1 MPLAD
6 ARERARDN
14 NKSIAGAAVKV
25 AIVGGTGAM
34 GRGFAL
40 RWSPRHEVIIGS
52 RDAGRAQEAASGYA
66 EAARAALGE
75 GAASNISG
83 ASNADAAASAD
94 ALVLSIP
101 YENIGTV
108 CPGVLPRTRESCIVI
123 SPIVP
128 MERTEA
134 GFEFVPFRDGKK
146 SAHESVAAHMR
157 DPSRL
162 VSAFHV
168 ISEKKLAD
176 PARAL
181 DYDIFV
187 CGDSAECVDAVCGL
201 VSDIAGLRALRLGGG
216 SLAYMAEVAT
226 PLLLNAMIRN
236 KLKSPGIKLV

>member
-1 MPLAD
+1 M
-6 ARERARDN
+6 
-14 NKSIAGAAVKV
+14 KV
-25 AIVGGTGAM
+25 GIVGGTGAM

-40 RWSPRHEVIIGS
+40 RWSARHEVIIGS
-52 RDAGRAQEAASGYA
+52 RDAGRAGEAASEYA
-66 EAARAALGE
+66 TLARDAIGEAAAA
-75 GAASNISG
+75 NISG
-83 ASNADAAASAD
+83 ASNEDVAAAAD

-101 YENIGTV
+101 YENIDAV
-108 CPGVLPRTRESCIVI
+108 CSGLLPLTRESCIVI

-128 MERTEA
+128 MEKTDA
-134 GFEFVPFRDGKK
+134 GFEFVPFRDSKR

-157 DPSRL
+157 DASRL

-187 CGDSAECVDAVCGL
+187 CGDSAECVEAVCSL
-201 VSDIAGLRALRLGGG
+201 VSDIDGLRPLRLGGG

-236 KLKSPGIKLV
+236 RLKSPGIKLV